1 MKQKFQVITMAIN
14 DDKCYLFKSII
25 FKLKIISKVS
35 LHYNFFQMKNLSD
48 QPQNINLQIIS
59 YVSFTFTG
67 YFIIGLSLSVLPIFI
82 SKSLGFSLLVAGMT
96 ISLQYIS
103 TFFLRAYSGK
113 IIDGKGPK
121 PAVLLSM
128 IGFSTTGIFL
138 ILAYYFKFSPVLSL
152 GLLMITRLLTGCAE
166 GLVGASPINWAI
178 MAVGEK
184 HTAKIISYNGVACY
198 GALAIGASLGIIIE
212 QKLSLYGI
220 GILSVILGIIGYIF
234 AKTKENKTNSNP
246 AENQSFWKVL
256 GKVAPFGVCLALG
269 GIGFAS
275 ISTFITLYYNH
286 FHWNNGAL
294 CLSVFGCLFVA
305 GRLVFSNV
313 INNYGG
319 IKVAIACLSVE
330 TAGLLIIA
338 FATNA
343 QIALIGSGVTGLG
356 FSLIFPA
363 LGVMAIKSVAPSN
376 QGSAVAGYG
385 LFIDISLGVAG
396 PVIGSV
402 ADYFG
407 LQYIF
412 PFSAAMVFIGLGLA
426 YFLKKKSNLKK
437 LSEV

>member
-1 MKQKFQVITMAIN
+1 MKNNIA
-14 DDKCYLFKSII
+14 
-25 FKLKIISKVS
+25 VS
-35 LHYNFFQMKNLSD
+35 LQLNFFRHMDSSINPPK
-48 QPQNINLQIIS
+48 NINLQLIS
-59 YVSFTFTG
+59 YVSFTFVG

-82 SKSLGFSLLVAGMT
+82 SKSLGYSLLVAGIV

-113 IIDGKGPK
+113 VIDGKGPK
-121 PAVLLSM
+121 PAVLFSM
-128 IGFSTTGIFL
+128 IGFSLTGVFL
-138 ILAYYFKFSPVLSL
+138 ILAYYFKFSPILSL
-152 GLLMITRLLTGCAE
+152 AFLVITRLLTGCAE
-166 GLVGASPINWAI
+166 GMVGASPINWAI
-178 MAVGEK
+178 MALGEK

-198 GALAIGASLGIIIE
+198 GALAIGASLGIVIE
-212 QKLSLYGI
+212 QKFGLYGI
-220 GILSVILGIIGYIF
+220 GILSIVLGIIGFFY
-234 AKTKENKTNSNP
+234 AKTKENKTNMNP
-246 AENQSFWKVL
+246 QENQSFWKVL

-275 ISTFITLYYNH
+275 ISTFITLYYNY

-294 CLSVFGCLFVA
+294 CLSIFGGLFVA

-319 IKVAIACLSVE
+319 IKVAIACLFVE
-330 TAGLLIIA
+330 TIGLLIIA

-343 QIALIGSGVTGLG
+343 QMALVGAGVTGLG

-363 LGVMAIKSVAPSN
+363 LGVMAIKSVSPSS
-376 QGSAVAGYG
+376 QGSALAGYG

-396 PVIGSV
+396 PIIGSV
-402 ADYFG
+402 ADFFG
-407 LQYIF
+407 MQFIF

-437 LSEV
+437 LNEA

>member
-1 MKQKFQVITMAIN
+1 MDSSIN
-14 DDKCYLFKSII
+14 PPK
-25 FKLKIISKVS
+25 
-35 LHYNFFQMKNLSD
+35 
-48 QPQNINLQIIS
+48 NINLKLIS
-59 YVSFTFTG
+59 YVSFTFVG

-82 SKSLGFSLLVAGMT
+82 TKSLGYSLLIAGMV

-121 PAVLLSM
+121 PAVLFSM
-128 IGFSTTGIFL
+128 IGFSLTGIFL
-138 ILAYYFKFSPVLSL
+138 ILAYYFKFSPILSL
-152 GLLMITRLLTGCAE
+152 SFLIITRLLTGCAE
-166 GLVGASPINWAI
+166 GMVGASPINWAI
-178 MAVGEK
+178 MDLGEK

-198 GALAIGASLGIIIE
+198 GALAIGASLGIVIE
-212 QKLSLYGI
+212 HAYSLYGI
-220 GILSVILGIIGYIF
+220 GILSIILGILGFFF
-234 AKTKENKTNSNP
+234 AKTKENKTNLNP
-246 AENQSFWKVL
+246 QENQSFWKVL

-275 ISTFITLYYNH
+275 ISTFITLYYNY

-294 CLSVFGCLFVA
+294 CLSIFGGLFVA

-319 IKVAIACLSVE
+319 IKVAIACLFVE
-330 TAGLLIIA
+330 TIGLLIIA

-343 QIALIGSGVTGLG
+343 QMALVGAGVTGLG

-363 LGVMAIKSVAPSN
+363 LGVVAIKSVSPSS
-376 QGSAVAGYG
+376 QGSALAGYG

-396 PVIGSV
+396 PIIGSV
-402 ADYFG
+402 ADFFG
-407 LQYIF
+407 MQFIF

-426 YFLKKKSNLKK
+426 YFLKKKSNVKK
-437 LSEV
+437 LNEA

>member
-1 MKQKFQVITMAIN
+1 MESSIN
-14 DDKCYLFKSII
+14 
-25 FKLKIISKVS
+25 
-35 LHYNFFQMKNLSD
+35 
-48 QPQNINLQIIS
+48 QPKNINLQLIS
-59 YVSFTFTG
+59 YVSFTFVG

-82 SKSLGFSLLVAGMT
+82 SKSLGYSLLIAGMV

-113 IIDGKGPK
+113 VIDEKGPK
-121 PAVLLSM
+121 PAVLFSMLS
-128 IGFSTTGIFL
+128 FSLTGIFL
-138 ILAYYFKFSPVLSL
+138 IFAYYFKFSPILSL
-152 GLLMITRLLTGCAE
+152 GFLIITRLLTGCAE
-166 GLVGASPINWAI
+166 GMVGASPINWAI
-178 MAVGEK
+178 MALGEK

-198 GALAIGASLGIIIE
+198 GALAIGASLGIVIE
-212 QKLSLYGI
+212 HAYSLYGI
-220 GILSVILGIIGYIF
+220 GILSIILGIIGFFF
-234 AKTKENKTNSNP
+234 AKTKENKTNTNP
-246 AENQSFWKVL
+246 KENQSFWKVL

-275 ISTFITLYYNH
+275 ISTFITLYYNY

-294 CLSVFGCLFVA
+294 CLSVFGGLFVA

-319 IKVAIACLSVE
+319 IKVAIACLFVE
-330 TAGLLIIA
+330 TIGLLIIA

-343 QIALIGSGVTGLG
+343 QMALVGAGVTGLG

-363 LGVMAIKSVAPSN
+363 LGVVAIKSVSPSS
-376 QGSAVAGYG
+376 QGSALAGYG

-396 PVIGSV
+396 PIIGSV
-402 ADYFG
+402 ADFFG
-407 LQYIF
+407 MQFIF

-437 LSEV
+437 LNEA

>member
-1 MKQKFQVITMAIN
+1 MKNNIA
-14 DDKCYLFKSII
+14 
-25 FKLKIISKVS
+25 VS
-35 LHYNFFQMKNLSD
+35 LQLNFFHPMDSSINPPK
-48 QPQNINLQIIS
+48 NINAQLIS
-59 YVSFTFTG
+59 YVSFTFIG

-82 SKSLGFSLLVAGMT
+82 SKSLGYSLLVAGIV

-113 IIDGKGPK
+113 VIDGKGPK
-121 PAVLLSM
+121 PAVLFSM
-128 IGFSTTGIFL
+128 IGFSLTGIFL
-138 ILAYYFKFSPVLSL
+138 ILAYYFKFSPILSL
-152 GLLMITRLLTGCAE
+152 AFLVITRLLTGCAE
-166 GLVGASPINWAI
+166 GMVGASPINWAI
-178 MAVGEK
+178 MALGEK

-198 GALAIGASLGIIIE
+198 GALAIGASLGIVIE
-212 QKLSLYGI
+212 QKFGLYGI
-220 GILSVILGIIGYIF
+220 GILSIVLGIIGFFY
-234 AKTKENKTNSNP
+234 AKTKENKTNTNP
-246 AENQSFWKVL
+246 QENQSFWKVL

-275 ISTFITLYYNH
+275 ISTFITLYYNY

-294 CLSVFGCLFVA
+294 CLSVFGGLFVA

-319 IKVAIACLSVE
+319 IKVAIACLFVE
-330 TAGLLIIA
+330 TIGLLIIA

-343 QIALIGSGVTGLG
+343 QMALVGAGVTGLG

-363 LGVMAIKSVAPSN
+363 LGVMAIKSVSPSS
-376 QGSAVAGYG
+376 QGSALAGYG

-396 PVIGSV
+396 PIIGSV
-402 ADYFG
+402 ADFFG
-407 LQYIF
+407 MQFIF

-437 LSEV
+437 LNEA

>member
-1 MKQKFQVITMAIN
+1 MKNNIA
-14 DDKCYLFKSII
+14 
-25 FKLKIISKVS
+25 VS
-35 LHYNFFQMKNLSD
+35 LQLNFFRHMDSSINPPK
-48 QPQNINLQIIS
+48 NINLKLIS
-59 YVSFTFTG
+59 YVSFTFVG

-82 SKSLGFSLLVAGMT
+82 TKSLGYSLLIAGMV

-121 PAVLLSM
+121 PAVLFSM
-128 IGFSTTGIFL
+128 IGFSLTGIFL
-138 ILAYYFKFSPVLSL
+138 ILAYYFKFSPILSL
-152 GLLMITRLLTGCAE
+152 SFLIITRLLTGCAE
-166 GLVGASPINWAI
+166 GMVGASPINWAI
-178 MAVGEK
+178 MDLGEK

-198 GALAIGASLGIIIE
+198 GALAIGASLGIVIE
-212 QKLSLYGI
+212 HAYSLYGI
-220 GILSVILGIIGYIF
+220 GILSIILGILGFFF
-234 AKTKENKTNSNP
+234 AKTKENKTNLNP
-246 AENQSFWKVL
+246 QENQSFWKVL

-275 ISTFITLYYNH
+275 ISTFITLYYNY

-294 CLSVFGCLFVA
+294 CLSIFGGLFVV

-319 IKVAIACLSVE
+319 IKVAIACLFVE
-330 TAGLLIIA
+330 TIGLLIIA

-343 QIALIGSGVTGLG
+343 QMALVGAGVTGLG

-363 LGVMAIKSVAPSN
+363 LGVVAIKSVSPSS
-376 QGSAVAGYG
+376 QGSALAGYG

-396 PVIGSV
+396 PIIGSV
-402 ADYFG
+402 ADFFG
-407 LQYIF
+407 MQFIF

-437 LSEV
+437 LNEA

>member
-1 MKQKFQVITMAIN
+1 MNSFVNQ
-14 DDKCYLFKSII
+14 
-25 FKLKIISKVS
+25 SK
-35 LHYNFFQMKNLSD
+35 NT
-48 QPQNINLQIIS
+48 NLQIIF
-59 YVSFTFTG
+59 YVCFTFVG

-82 SKSLGFSLLVAGMT
+82 TKSLNYSLLAAGIV

-113 IIDGKGPK
+113 MIDGKGPK

-128 IGFSTTGIFL
+128 LGFSLTGVFL
-138 ILAYYFKFSPVLSL
+138 IFAYYFKFSPVFSL
-152 GLLMITRLLTGCAE
+152 AFLIITRLLTGCAE

-178 MAVGEK
+178 MTVGEK

-212 QKLSLYGI
+212 QKFSLYGI
-220 GILSVILGIIGYIF
+220 GILSIILGITGFLF
-234 AKTKENKTNSNP
+234 AKTKENKTN
-246 AENQSFWKVL
+246 ENKKETQSFWKVL
-256 GKVAPFGVCLALG
+256 GTVAPFGVCLALG

-294 CLSVFGCLFVA
+294 CLSVFGVLFVA

-330 TAGLLIIA
+330 TTGLLIIA

-343 QIALIGSGVTGLG
+343 QIALIGAGVTGLG

-376 QGSAVAGYG
+376 QGSALAGYG

-396 PVIGSV
+396 PIIGSV
-402 ADYFG
+402 ADFFG
-407 LQYIF
+407 MQFIF
-412 PFSAAMVFIGLGLA
+412 PFSAAMVFAGLGLA

-437 LSEV
+437 LSEI

>member
-1 MKQKFQVITMAIN
+1 MDT
-14 DDKCYLFKSII
+14 
-25 FKLKIISKVS
+25 S
-35 LHYNFFQMKNLSD
+35 LSQPKNL
-48 QPQNINLQIIS
+48 NLQLIT
-59 YVSFTFTG
+59 YVCFTFVG

-82 SKSLGFSLLVAGMT
+82 NKSLGFSLLIAGMV

-113 IIDGKGPK
+113 MIDGKGPK

-128 IGFSTTGIFL
+128 IGFSFTGIFL
-138 ILAYYFKFSPVLSL
+138 ILAYYFKFSPILSL
-152 GLLMITRLLTGCAE
+152 TFLIITRLLTGCAE

-178 MAVGEK
+178 MALGEK

-212 QKLSLYGI
+212 QKFSLYGI
-220 GILSVILGIIGYIF
+220 GILSIILGIVGFLF
-234 AKTKENKTNSNP
+234 AKTKENKTNISQK
-246 AENQSFWKVL
+246 ETQSFWKVL

-294 CLSVFGCLFVA
+294 CLSVFGGLFVA

-319 IKVAIACLSVE
+319 IKVAIACLLVE
-330 TAGLLIIA
+330 TIGLFIIA

-343 QIALIGSGVTGLG
+343 QMALIGAGVTGLG

-363 LGVMAIKSVAPSN
+363 LGVMAIKSVSPSN
-376 QGSAVAGYG
+376 QGSALAGYG

-396 PVIGSV
+396 PIIGSV
-402 ADYFG
+402 ADFFG
-407 LQYIF
+407 MQFIF

-426 YFLKKKSNLKK
+426 YFLKRKTNLNKI
-437 LSEV
+437 EE

>member
-1 MKQKFQVITMAIN
+1 MKNNIA
-14 DDKCYLFKSII
+14 
-25 FKLKIISKVS
+25 VS
-35 LHYNFFQMKNLSD
+35 LQLNFFHHMDSSINPPK
-48 QPQNINLQIIS
+48 NINFQLIS
-59 YVSFTFTG
+59 YVSFTFIG

-82 SKSLGFSLLVAGMT
+82 SKNLGYSLLIAGIV

-113 IIDGKGPK
+113 VIDGKGPK
-121 PAVLLSM
+121 PAVLFSM
-128 IGFSTTGIFL
+128 IGFSLTGIFL
-138 ILAYYFKFSPVLSL
+138 ILAYYFKFSPILSL
-152 GLLMITRLLTGCAE
+152 AFLVITRLLTGCAE
-166 GLVGASPINWAI
+166 GMVGASPINWAI
-178 MAVGEK
+178 MALGEK

-198 GALAIGASLGIIIE
+198 GALAMGASLGIVIE
-212 QKLSLYGI
+212 HKFGLYGI
-220 GILSVILGIIGYIF
+220 GILSIILGIIGFFF
-234 AKTKENKTNSNP
+234 AKTKENKTNTNP
-246 AENQSFWKVL
+246 QENQSFWKVL

-275 ISTFITLYYNH
+275 ISTFITLYYNF

-294 CLSVFGCLFVA
+294 CLSIFGALFVA

-319 IKVAIACLSVE
+319 IKVAIACLFVE
-330 TAGLLIIA
+330 TIGLLIIA

-343 QIALIGSGVTGLG
+343 QMALVGAGVTGLG

-363 LGVMAIKSVAPSN
+363 LGVMAIKSVSPSS
-376 QGSAVAGYG
+376 QGSALAGYG

-396 PVIGSV
+396 PIIGSV
-402 ADYFG
+402 ADFFG
-407 LQYIF
+407 MQFIF

-437 LSEV
+437 LNEA

>member
-1 MKQKFQVITMAIN
+1 MESSIN
-14 DDKCYLFKSII
+14 
-25 FKLKIISKVS
+25 
-35 LHYNFFQMKNLSD
+35 
-48 QPQNINLQIIS
+48 QPKNINLQLIS
-59 YVSFTFTG
+59 YVSFTFVG

-82 SKSLGFSLLVAGMT
+82 SKSLGYSLLIAGMV

-113 IIDGKGPK
+113 VIDGKGPK
-121 PAVLLSM
+121 PAVLFSMLS
-128 IGFSTTGIFL
+128 FSLTGIFL
-138 ILAYYFKFSPVLSL
+138 ICAYYFQFSPILSL
-152 GLLMITRLLTGCAE
+152 GFLIITRLLTGCAE
-166 GLVGASPINWAI
+166 GMVGASPINWAI
-178 MAVGEK
+178 MALGEK

-198 GALAIGASLGIIIE
+198 GALAIGASLGIVIE
-212 QKLSLYGI
+212 HAYSLYGI
-220 GILSVILGIIGYIF
+220 GILSIILGIIGFFF
-234 AKTKENKTNSNP
+234 AKTKENKTNTNP
-246 AENQSFWKVL
+246 KENQSFWKVL

-275 ISTFITLYYNH
+275 ISTFITLYYNY

-294 CLSVFGCLFVA
+294 CLSVFGGLFVA

-319 IKVAIACLSVE
+319 IKVAIACLFVE
-330 TAGLLIIA
+330 TIGLLIIA

-343 QIALIGSGVTGLG
+343 QMALVGAGVTGLG

-363 LGVMAIKSVAPSN
+363 LGVVAIKSVSPSS
-376 QGSAVAGYG
+376 QGSALAGYG

-396 PVIGSV
+396 PIIGSV
-402 ADYFG
+402 ADFFG
-407 LQYIF
+407 MQFIF

-437 LSEV
+437 LNEA

>member
-1 MKQKFQVITMAIN
+1 MDSSIN
-14 DDKCYLFKSII
+14 PPK
-25 FKLKIISKVS
+25 
-35 LHYNFFQMKNLSD
+35 
-48 QPQNINLQIIS
+48 NINLKLIS
-59 YVSFTFTG
+59 YVSFTFVG

-82 SKSLGFSLLVAGMT
+82 TKSLGYSLLIAGMV

-121 PAVLLSM
+121 PAVLFSM
-128 IGFSTTGIFL
+128 IGFSLTGIFL
-138 ILAYYFKFSPVLSL
+138 ILAYYFKFSPILSL
-152 GLLMITRLLTGCAE
+152 SFLIITRLLTGCAE
-166 GLVGASPINWAI
+166 GMVGASPINWAI
-178 MAVGEK
+178 MDLGEK

-198 GALAIGASLGIIIE
+198 GALAIGASLGIVIE
-212 QKLSLYGI
+212 HAYSLYGI
-220 GILSVILGIIGYIF
+220 GILSIILGILGFFF
-234 AKTKENKTNSNP
+234 AKTKENKTNLNP
-246 AENQSFWKVL
+246 QENQSFWKVL

-275 ISTFITLYYNH
+275 ISTFITLYYNY

-294 CLSVFGCLFVA
+294 CLSIFGGLFVA
-305 GRLVFSNV
+305 GRLIFSNV

-319 IKVAIACLSVE
+319 IKVAIACLFVE
-330 TAGLLIIA
+330 TIGLLIIA

-343 QIALIGSGVTGLG
+343 QMALVGAGVTGLG

-363 LGVMAIKSVAPSN
+363 LGVVAIKSVSPSS
-376 QGSAVAGYG
+376 QGSALAGYG

-396 PVIGSV
+396 PIIGSV
-402 ADYFG
+402 ADFFG
-407 LQYIF
+407 MQFIF

-437 LSEV
+437 LNEA

>member
-1 MKQKFQVITMAIN
+1 MKNNIA
-14 DDKCYLFKSII
+14 
-25 FKLKIISKVS
+25 VS
-35 LHYNFFQMKNLSD
+35 LQLNFFRHMDSSINPPK
-48 QPQNINLQIIS
+48 NINLKLIS
-59 YVSFTFTG
+59 YVSFTFVG

-82 SKSLGFSLLVAGMT
+82 TKSLGYSLLIAGMV

-121 PAVLLSM
+121 PAVLFSM
-128 IGFSTTGIFL
+128 IGFSLTGIFL
-138 ILAYYFKFSPVLSL
+138 ILAYYFKFSPILSL
-152 GLLMITRLLTGCAE
+152 SFLIITRLLTGCAE
-166 GLVGASPINWAI
+166 GMVGASPINWAI
-178 MAVGEK
+178 MDLGEK

-198 GALAIGASLGIIIE
+198 GALAIGASLGIVIE
-212 QKLSLYGI
+212 HAYSLYGI
-220 GILSVILGIIGYIF
+220 GILSIILGILGFFF
-234 AKTKENKTNSNP
+234 AKIKENKTNLNP
-246 AENQSFWKVL
+246 QENQSFWKVL

-275 ISTFITLYYNH
+275 ISTFITLYYNY

-294 CLSVFGCLFVA
+294 CLSIFGGLFVA

-319 IKVAIACLSVE
+319 IKVAIACLFVE
-330 TAGLLIIA
+330 TIGLLIIA

-343 QIALIGSGVTGLG
+343 QMALVGAGVTGLG

-363 LGVMAIKSVAPSN
+363 LGVVAIKSVSPSS
-376 QGSAVAGYG
+376 QGSALAGYG

-396 PVIGSV
+396 PIIGSV
-402 ADYFG
+402 ADFFG
-407 LQYIF
+407 MQFIF

-426 YFLKKKSNLKK
+426 YFLKKKSNVKK
-437 LSEV
+437 LNEA

>member
-1 MKQKFQVITMAIN
+1 MKNNIA
-14 DDKCYLFKSII
+14 
-25 FKLKIISKVS
+25 VS
-35 LHYNFFQMKNLSD
+35 LQLNFFHLMDSSINPPK
-48 QPQNINLQIIS
+48 NINLQLIS
-59 YVSFTFTG
+59 YVSFTFIG

-82 SKSLGFSLLVAGMT
+82 SKSLGYSLLIAGIV

-113 IIDGKGPK
+113 VIDGKGPK
-121 PAVLLSM
+121 PAVLFSM
-128 IGFSTTGIFL
+128 IGFSLTGIFL
-138 ILAYYFKFSPVLSL
+138 ILAYYFKFSPILSL
-152 GLLMITRLLTGCAE
+152 AFLVITRLLTGCAE
-166 GLVGASPINWAI
+166 GMVGASPINWAI
-178 MAVGEK
+178 MALGEK

-198 GALAIGASLGIIIE
+198 GALAMGASLGIVIE
-212 QKLSLYGI
+212 HKFGLYGI
-220 GILSVILGIIGYIF
+220 GILSIILGIIGFFF
-234 AKTKENKTNSNP
+234 AKTKENKTNTNP
-246 AENQSFWKVL
+246 QENQSFWKVL

-275 ISTFITLYYNH
+275 ISTFITLYYNF

-294 CLSVFGCLFVA
+294 CLSIFGALFVA

-319 IKVAIACLSVE
+319 IKVAIACLFVE
-330 TAGLLIIA
+330 TIGLLIIA

-343 QIALIGSGVTGLG
+343 QMALVGAGVTGLG

-363 LGVMAIKSVAPSN
+363 LGVMAIKSVSPSS
-376 QGSAVAGYG
+376 QGSALAGYG

-396 PVIGSV
+396 PIIGSV
-402 ADYFG
+402 ADFFG
-407 LQYIF
+407 MQFIF

-437 LSEV
+437 LNEA

>member
-1 MKQKFQVITMAIN
+1 M
-14 DDKCYLFKSII
+14 DG
-25 FKLKIISKVS
+25 S
-35 LHYNFFQMKNLSD
+35 LNSPK
-48 QPQNINLQIIS
+48 NINAQLIS
-59 YVSFTFTG
+59 YVSFTFIG

-82 SKSLGFSLLVAGMT
+82 SKSLGFSLLIAGIV

-113 IIDGKGPK
+113 VIDGKGPK
-121 PAVLLSM
+121 PAVLFSM
-128 IGFSTTGIFL
+128 IGFSLTGIFL
-138 ILAYYFKFSPVLSL
+138 IIAYYFKFSPMLSL
-152 GLLMITRLLTGCAE
+152 TFLVVTRLLTGCAE
-166 GLVGASPINWAI
+166 GMVGASPINWAI
-178 MAVGEK
+178 MALGEK

-198 GALAIGASLGIIIE
+198 GALAMGASLGIVIE
-212 QKLSLYGI
+212 QKYGLYGI
-220 GILSVILGIIGYIF
+220 GILSIILGIIGFFF
-234 AKTKENKTNSNP
+234 AKTKENKTNTHQK
-246 AENQSFWKVL
+246 EIQSFWKVL

-294 CLSVFGCLFVA
+294 CLSIFGALFVA

-313 INNYGG
+313 INKYGG
-319 IKVAIACLSVE
+319 IKVAIACLFVE
-330 TAGLLIIA
+330 TIGLLIIA

-343 QIALIGSGVTGLG
+343 QMALVGAGVTGLG

-363 LGVMAIKSVAPSN
+363 LGVMAIKSVSPSS
-376 QGSAVAGYG
+376 QGSALAGYG

-396 PVIGSV
+396 PIIGSV
-402 ADYFG
+402 ADFFG
-407 LQYIF
+407 MQFIF

-437 LSEV
+437 LNEA

>member
-1 MKQKFQVITMAIN
+1 MDSALN
-14 DDKCYLFKSII
+14 
-25 FKLKIISKVS
+25 
-35 LHYNFFQMKNLSD
+35 HPKNL
-48 QPQNINLQIIS
+48 NLQLIS
-59 YVSFTFTG
+59 YVSFTFVG

-82 SKSLGFSLLVAGMT
+82 SKSLGFSLLVAGMV

-113 IIDGKGPK
+113 MIDGKGPK

-128 IGFSTTGIFL
+128 LGFSLTGIFL
-138 ILAYYFKFSPVLSL
+138 LFAYYFKFSPVLSL
-152 GLLMITRLLTGCAE
+152 AFLIITRLLTGCAE

-178 MAVGEK
+178 MALGEK

-198 GALAIGASLGIIIE
+198 GALAIGASLGIFIE
-212 QKLSLYGI
+212 QKFSLYGI
-220 GILSVILGIIGYIF
+220 GILSIILGITGYFF
-234 AKTKENKTNSNP
+234 AKTKENKTNLSQKE
-246 AENQSFWKVL
+246 AQSFWKVL

-294 CLSVFGCLFVA
+294 CLSIFGGLFVA

-319 IKVAIACLSVE
+319 IKVAIACLLVE
-330 TAGLLIIA
+330 TIGLLIIA

-343 QIALIGSGVTGLG
+343 QMALIGAGVTGLG

-363 LGVMAIKSVAPSN
+363 LGVMAIKSVAPAN
-376 QGSAVAGYG
+376 QGSALAGYG

-396 PVIGSV
+396 PIIGSV

-407 LQYIF
+407 MQFIF

-437 LSEV
+437 LSMV